1 MAANSSAVW
10 QKGRVV
16 EARDVA
22 QGIRRV
28 VVEPELPV
36 RAAPGTHVDVA
47 VVINGLPEVRSYSVV
62 ESDDDGRRLALS
74 VFRTPASRGGSVFMH
89 GLAEGDVVDLTQP
102 MQNFPLRVGAA
113 RYVILAG
120 GIGVTAVLGMA
131 RVLAG
136 LGADYRFVYA
146 GRSREAMAYLD
157 ELVAEHG
164 DRIEVHVDAEG
175 TPLDVKAMV
184 GGLDLDTELYMCGPI
199 RLMDAVRRAWQD
211 FELDLPNLR
220 YETFGNSGWFD
231 PEEFVV
237 RIPRL
242 GIEAVV
248 PKDRSMLEA
257 LEAAGADLMFDCRK
271 GECGLCEVDVLDIFG
286 DIDHRDVFYSERQ
299 QEASAKMCC
308 CVSRITS
315 ARNPIPSGSV
325 PSGNGRA
332 VVSIEVS

>member
-16 EARDVA
+16 EVRDVA
-22 QGIRRV
+22 LDIRRIV
-28 VVEPELPV
+28 IEPDAPV
-36 RAAPGTHVDVA
+36 RAAPGTHVDV
-47 VVINGLPEVRSYSVV
+47 VVDFNGVREVRSYSVV
-62 ESDDDGRRLALS
+62 ETNDDGTRLALS
-74 VFRTPASRGGSVFMH
+74 VFRTRTSRGGSVFMH
-89 GLAEGDVVDLTQP
+89 ALAEGDVVELTQP

-131 RVLAG
+131 RVLAK
-136 LGADYRFVYA
+136 LGADYRFVYV

-164 DRIEVHVDAEG
+164 ERLEVHVDAEG
-175 TPLDVKAMV
+175 SALEVRALV
-184 GGLDLDTELYMCGPI
+184 GALDLDTELYMCGPI

-211 FELDLPNLR
+211 FGLGLPNLR

-242 GIEAVV
+242 GIETVV
-248 PKDRSMLEA
+248 PQGRSMLEA
-257 LEAAGADLMFDCRK
+257 LEAAGADMMFDCRK
-271 GECGLCEVDVLDIFG
+271 GECGLCEVEVLELSG
-286 DIDHRDVFYSERQ
+286 EIDHRDVFYSQRQ
-299 QEASAKMCC
+299 QQASAKMCC
-308 CVSRITS
+308 CVSRVTAAKS
-315 ARNPIPSGSV
+315 ALRPGP
-325 PSGNGRA
+325 GRA